1 MKSDRGGRKKR
12 TRDQEHRPAPGW
24 WRLTTRL
31 LILAG
36 LQLAVLVGA
45 LAYPLA
51 VRGWTWLDVTWR
63 HPYALLLLLL
73 VPFVL
78 WRGTFGEDARVPRL
92 QMGTIHPLARGPQG
106 WRARLRDLPGIL
118 RATAMA
124 MLAIALAQPISLMRP
139 ESTDELGIDIVLVLD
154 LSGSMRAVMDA
165 PASELPKR
173 VNPKGSRPV
182 RLDVAKL
189 VVQDF
194 IARRKSDRIGVVV
207 FGKAAYVLS
216 PPTLDYQLL
225 DTLVGKMTL
234 DVIDGTAT
242 AIGDALGVAVAR
254 LRRSDARSKAVVLL
268 TDGDSNAGAIA
279 PEYAAH
285 LATVVG
291 CRVYTIQIGNG
302 DVVDVQDG
310 VDLFG
315 HPRYVQRRF
324 PVNPELLRKIAT
336 TTGGEA
342 YVATDA
348 KDLKESMHDVLNA
361 LEKTRF
367 EATQATYED
376 LFVLILLPGVLL
388 VALDALG
395 RAWLLRRFP

>member
-1 MKSDRGGRKKR
+1 MKKTSISPSSTPKKQQGRR
-12 TRDQEHRPAPGW
+12 TAIRVLILLA
-24 WRLTTRL
+24 L
-31 LILAG
+31 LIAVMALAF
-36 LQLAVLVGA
+36 
-45 LAYPLA
+45 AYPLA
-51 VRGWTWLDVTWR
+51 MRGWNWLHVTWR
-63 HPYALLLLLL
+63 HPWALLLLLL
-73 VPFVL
+73 APIVL
-78 WRGTFGEDARVPRL
+78 WRGTLGEDNRLPRMR
-92 QMGTIHPLARGPQG
+92 MGTLHPFLQGPQG
-106 WRARLRDLPGIL
+106 WRARLKDLPGIF
-118 RATAMA
+118 RAAAIT
-124 MLAIALAQPISLMRP
+124 MLVMALAQPISMMRP

-165 PASELPKR
+165 PASELPR
-173 VNPKGSRPV
+173 RAVPKGLRPT
-182 RLDVAKL
+182 RLDIAKY
-189 VVQDF
+189 VMQDF
-194 IARRKSDRIGVVV
+194 ISLRKTDRIGVVV
-207 FGKAAYVLS
+207 FGKSAYVLS

-234 DVIDGTAT
+234 DLIDGTAT

-279 PEYAAH
+279 PQYAAH

-302 DVVDVQDG
+302 DDVDVQDG

-324 PVNPELLRKIAT
+324 PVNPELLHEIAK

-348 KDLKESMHDVLNA
+348 KALRESMHDVLDN

-367 EATQATYED
+367 EASQATYED
-376 LFVLILLPGVLL
+376 LFVLLLLPGVWL
-388 VALDALG
+388 VALDALS
-395 RAWLLRRFP
+395 RAWMLRRFP

>member
-1 MKSDRGGRKKR
+1 MKKKR
-12 TRDQEHRPAPGW
+12 DPQTPAGGPRQDKRVG
-24 WRLTTRL
+24 RTVVRV
-31 LILAG
+31 LIVLALQAIVLG
-36 LQLAVLVGA
+36 LA

-51 VRGWTWLDVTWR
+51 MRGWTWLDVTWR
-63 HPYALLLLLL
+63 HPWALLLLLL
-73 VPFVL
+73 APVVL
-78 WRGTFGEDARVPRL
+78 WRGTLGEDARLPRL
-92 QMGTIHPLARGPQG
+92 RLGTIHPLAAGPRGF
-106 WRARLRDLPGIL
+106 RARLRDLPGVL
-118 RATAMA
+118 RATAVA

-165 PASELPKR
+165 PPSELPRR
-173 VNPKGSRPV
+173 VNPKGLRPT
-182 RLDVAKL
+182 RLDVAKN

-194 IARRKSDRIGVVV
+194 VALRKTDRIGVVV
-207 FGKAAYVLS
+207 FGKSAYVLS

-234 DVIDGTAT
+234 DLIDGTAT

-268 TDGDSNAGAIA
+268 TDGDSNAGTIA
-279 PEYAAH
+279 PQYAAH

-302 DVVDVQDG
+302 DDVDVQDG

-324 PVNPELLRKIAT
+324 PVNPELLREIAK
-336 TTGGEA
+336 TTGGET

-348 KDLKESMHDVLNA
+348 KALRESMHDVLNN

-367 EATQATYED
+367 EASQATYED